1 MTSHHEKRIV
11 PYTPDQLF
19 DLVADVKK
27 YPEFLP
33 WCVGARIRS
42 KEERLVI
49 ADLMIG
55 YKFVRERFTSKVIL
69 DRKNKVIE
77 TEFADGPF
85 KFLNNRWDFAE
96 DAEGCLIDFNV
107 EFEFKSTFLQK
118 IIVVLFN
125 EAVERMVGAFEERA
139 NALYKQKDE

>member
-1 MTSHHEKRIV
+1 MTSHNEKRIV
-11 PYTPDQLF
+11 PYTPSQLF

-55 YKFVRERFTSKVIL
+55 YKLVRERFTSKVIL
-69 DRKNKVIE
+69 DRKNKVIK

-85 KFLNNRWDFAE
+85 KFLNNRWSFLE
-96 DAEGCLIDFNV
+96 DTEGCLIDFSV

-118 IIVVLFN
+118 IIIVLFN
-125 EAVERMVGAFEERA
+125 EAVERMVGAFEARA
-139 NALYKQKDE
+139 HALYQTKI

>member
-1 MTSHHEKRIV
+1 MTSHHEKRTV

-55 YKFVRERFTSKVIL
+55 YKLVRERFTSKVIL

-85 KFLNNRWDFAE
+85 RFLHNKWSFAE
-96 DAEGCLIDFNV
+96 NAEGCLIDFTV

-125 EAVERMVGAFEERA
+125 EAVERMVGAFEDRA
-139 NALYKQKDE
+139 HALYQTKI

>member
-55 YKFVRERFTSKVIL
+55 YKFVRERFTSKVTL
-69 DRKNKVIE
+69 DRKNKVII

-85 KFLNNRWDFAE
+85 KFLNNRWSFVE
-96 DAEGCLIDFNV
+96 DAEGFLIDFNV

-118 IIVVLFN
+118 IIIVLFN
-125 EAVERMVGAFEERA
+125 EAVERLVGAFEDRA

>member
-55 YKFVRERFTSKVIL
+55 YKFVRERFTSKVTL
-69 DRKNKVIE
+69 DQKNKVII
-77 TEFADGPF
+77 TEFAAGPF
-85 KFLNNRWDFAE
+85 KFLNNRWSF
-96 DAEGCLIDFNV
+96 V

-118 IIVVLFN
+118 IIVILFN

>member
-19 DLVADVKK
+19 NLVADVNK

-49 ADLMIG
+49 ADPVSYTHLTLPT
-55 YKFVRERFTSKVIL
+55 KR
-69 DRKNKVIE
+69 
-77 TEFADGPF
+77 
-85 KFLNNRWDFAE
+85 
-96 DAEGCLIDFNV
+96 
-107 EFEFKSTFLQK
+107 
-118 IIVVLFN
+118 IV
-125 EAVERMVGAFEERA
+125 
-139 NALYKQKDE
+139 

>member
-1 MTSHHEKRIV
+1 M
-11 PYTPDQLF
+11 
-19 DLVADVKK
+19 
-27 YPEFLP
+27 P

-55 YKFVRERFTSKVIL
+55 YKFVRERFTSKVTL
-69 DRKNKVIE
+69 DQKNKVIM

-85 KFLNNRWDFAE
+85 KFLNNRWSFVE

-118 IIVVLFN
+118 IIIVLFN
-125 EAVERMVGAFEERA
+125 EAVELMVGAFEDRA

>member
-11 PYTPDQLF
+11 PYTPSQLF

-42 KEERLVI
+42 KEDRLVI

-55 YKFVRERFTSKVIL
+55 YKLVRERFTSKVIL

-85 KFLNNRWDFAE
+85 KFLNNRWSFVE
-96 DAEGCLIDFNV
+96 DAEGCLIDFSV
-107 EFEFKSTFLQK
+107 EFEFKSFLHQK
-118 IIVVLFN
+118 IA
-125 EAVERMVGAFEERA
+125 AVFYPLIEKKMIKSFKDRA
-139 NALYKQKDE
+139 DCLLN

>member
-1 MTSHHEKRIV
+1 MTLHHEKRIV
-11 PYTPDQLF
+11 PYTPSQLF

-55 YKFVRERFTSKVIL
+55 YKLVRERFTSKVIL
-69 DRKNKVIE
+69 DRKNKVIVE
-77 TEFADGPF
+77 SKIKYIRIINIDKKGP
-85 KFLNNRWDFAE
+85 
-96 DAEGCLIDFNV
+96 CFN
-107 EFEFKSTFLQK
+107 
-118 IIVVLFN
+118 
-125 EAVERMVGAFEERA
+125 
-139 NALYKQKDE
+139 KDSINM

>member
-55 YKFVRERFTSKVIL
+55 YKLVRERFTSKVIL

-85 KFLNNRWDFAE
+85 VFLNNRWDFAE
-96 DAEGCLIDFNV
+96 DAEGCLIDFSV

-118 IIVVLFN
+118 IIIVLFN
-125 EAVERMVGAFEERA
+125 EAVERMVGAFEDRA

>member
-55 YKFVRERFTSKVIL
+55 YKFVRESFTSKVTL
-69 DRKNKVIE
+69 DQKNKVII

-85 KFLNNRWDFAE
+85 KFLNNRWSFVE

-107 EFEFKSTFLQK
+107 ECEFKSTFLQK
-118 IIVVLFN
+118 IIIVLFN
-125 EAVERMVGAFEERA
+125 EAVERMVGAFEDRA
-139 NALYKQKDE
+139 NTLYKKKDE

>member
-1 MTSHHEKRIV
+1 MTLHHEKRIV
-11 PYTPDQLF
+11 PYTPSQLF

-55 YKFVRERFTSKVIL
+55 YKLVRERFTSKVIL
-69 DRKNKVIE
+69 DRKNKVIVE
-77 TEFADGPF
+77 SKIKYIRIINIEKKGPCLKKDSINTKPAMYPDGIDPESPKNIFAGG
-85 KFLNNRWDFAE
+85 LL
-96 DAEGCLIDFNV
+96 CL
-107 EFEFKSTFLQK
+107 
-118 IIVVLFN
+118 
-125 EAVERMVGAFEERA
+125 
-139 NALYKQKDE
+139 